1 MQDIQKI
8 RKYMEIWKEQ
18 NYQQG
23 IDYCSLVDKKGKT
36 YEYVVE
42 ILNIQKLTSKKMDG
56 DSVTKI
62 PRKEEKKMR
71 VSFTDIFWN
80 STGSFISPAYY
91 VALIVD
97 ECIKKG
103 ELKIDNIAGIVGRG
117 LRAFPSFLREMD
129 LANKVSI
136 RLSENFSIESNP
148 EQDIK
153 NHTDILIK
161 TDKGDYRVWSYQKST
176 RGLENID
183 DKFFGKR
190 GEIPDGY
197 HLLCPIDIN
206 VEEDTEDI
214 YGWRF
219 YSDKYVDNLCN
230 LIYTH
235 ENIKLYKDILEWDTC
250 RKKKYFS
257 KMGIIKK

>member
-8 RKYMEIWKEQ
+8 RRYMEIWKEQ
-18 NYQQG
+18 NYKQG
-23 IDYCSLVDKKGKT
+23 IDYCSLIDKKGKT

-42 ILNIQKLTSKKMDG
+42 ILNIQKLTAKKMDG

-62 PRKEEKKMR
+62 PRKEEMKMQ

-91 VALIVD
+91 VALIVN

-129 LANKVSI
+129 LANKISI
-136 RLSENFSIESNP
+136 RLSENYSIESNP

-153 NHTDILIK
+153 DHTDILIK
-161 TDKGDYRVWSYQKST
+161 TDKGEYRVWSYQKST
-176 RGLENID
+176 RGLENIS
-183 DKFFGKR
+183 DKFLGKR

-197 HLLCPIDIN
+197 HLLCPINIDD
-206 VEEDTEDI
+206 EEDTEDVC
-214 YGWRF
+214 GWRF

-230 LIYTH
+230 VINNPENLILYK
-235 ENIKLYKDILEWDTC
+235 NIKELDAYR
-250 RKKKYFS
+250 RKECFKKM
-257 KMGIIKK
+257 KIIQK

>member
-1 MQDIQKI
+1 MK
-8 RKYMEIWKEQ
+8 IWKDQ
-18 NYQQG
+18 NYRQG
-23 IDYCSLVDKKGKT
+23 LDYCSKIIKNDRN

-42 ILNIQKLTSKKMDG
+42 ILNIQKLSEKKMDG
-56 DSVTKI
+56 SSVTKI
-62 PRKEEKKMR
+62 PRKNEEEMPLR
-71 VSFTDIFWN
+71 FTDIFWN
-80 STGSFISPAYY
+80 SADSFISPAYY

-117 LRAFPSFLREMD
+117 LRAFPSFLREID

-136 RLSENFSIESNP
+136 RLSKDYRIENNP
-148 EQDIK
+148 ELDIRD
-153 NHTDILIK
+153 HTDILIK
-161 TDKGDYRVWSYQKST
+161 KDKGEYRVWSYQKSD
-176 RGLENID
+176 RGLKNIN
-183 DKFFGKR
+183 DKFFGER
-190 GEIPDGY
+190 GKIPDG
-197 HLLCPIDIN
+197 HHVLCPININDEKDI
-206 VEEDTEDI
+206 EDVC
-214 YGWRF
+214 GWRF

-250 RKKKYFS
+250 RKKNYFS